1 MGEEALGTGVGVSI
15 RKTWRASQIIADEG
29 RVVGNRGFVL
39 GTGGGGRVEG
49 WEAGLQH
56 LVEAL
61 TARWR
66 RSRLTPPVVGVT
78 EGFRAGSDI
87 RTGNSAGEP
96 SSHVETGWK
105 GRQRGREPVSGLLN
119 TLRGP

>member
-49 WEAGLQH
+49 WEAAAASCGSSDCQ
-56 LVEAL
+56 VEAF
-61 TARWR
+61 T
-66 RSRLTPPVVGVT
+66 SHSPG
-78 EGFRAGSDI
+78 GGS
-87 RTGNSAGEP
+87 
-96 SSHVETGWK
+96 H
-105 GRQRGREPVSGLLN
+105 
-119 TLRGP
+119 